1 MRRWLVAHWFGAV
14 ALLIGGLWITTLIAY
29 AAGADGVRFG
39 NRFTGQR
46 ATLDFMR
53 RHDQPVLGLRPG
65 AGLSLYAGARA
76 DVIGGTVVR
85 LRPAP
90 PVLCRVCGELQLG
103 GGLAIVSHRAG
114 DWLYRAPTDRPP
126 PHAPALAYH
135 RGTGEIVAGGGGA
148 AAEAAALAER
158 GLVVSE
164 AASLRRDGV
173 ADLTTVSMLREGCM
187 IFNAAYLLLLL
198 LWLVV
203 GGGALLIGRLV
214 RLRAAP

>member
-14 ALLIGGLWITTLIAY
+14 ALLIGGLWIATLIAY
-29 AAGADGVRFG
+29 AVGAEGISVGSR
-39 NRFTGQR
+39 RTGQR

-65 AGLSLYAGARA
+65 VGLSLYAGARA
-76 DVIGGTVVR
+76 DVVGGTVVR

-90 PVLCRVCGELQLG
+90 PVLCWVCGDQQLA

-126 PHAPALAYH
+126 THAPALAYH
-135 RGTGEIVAGGGGA
+135 RGTGELLPGGAGA
-148 AAEAAALAER
+148 AAEAAVLAGR
-158 GLVVSE
+158 GLIVSE
-164 AASLRRDGV
+164 ATRLRRDGV
-173 ADLTTVSMLREGCM
+173 ADLTTVSMLREGCV
-187 IFNAAYLLLLL
+187 IFNAAYVLLLL

-214 RLRAAP
+214 RRRA